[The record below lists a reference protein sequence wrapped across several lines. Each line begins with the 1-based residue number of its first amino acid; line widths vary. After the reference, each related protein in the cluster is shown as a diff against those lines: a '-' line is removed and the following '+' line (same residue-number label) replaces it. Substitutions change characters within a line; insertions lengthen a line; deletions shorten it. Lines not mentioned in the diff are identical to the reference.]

1 MADDFDNTDDIEN
14 MGDDELCAYVLQ
26 ELRTRNA
33 FDVDD
38 LELHVKDGILTLSG
52 RVGTEAE
59 LRIIDHVVTDVLGL
73 IDADNQV
80 VVDEL
85 RRAESPI
92 AIDDHLVDEER
103 TGGLLLGDRAV
114 PFSPEAEHLADS
126 AARHDPE
133 DQLTDELAAEVRL
146 EDNDVTHDR
155 QEAIES
161 AEPWIPPESPTPEG
175 LGGQDQGRFGIDGR
189 H

>member
-1 MADDFDNTDDIEN
+1 MADDYDNTDDIEN
-14 MGDDELCAYVLQ
+14 LSDDELCAYVLQ
-26 ELRTRNA
+26 QLRTQNA

-38 LELHVKDGILTLSG
+38 LTLSVENGMLTLTG
-52 RVGTEAE
+52 RVGTEEE
-59 LRIIDHVVTDVLGL
+59 LRIIDHVVTDTLGL

-85 RRAESPI
+85 RRAESPM
-92 AIDDHLVDEER
+92 AIDDHLVSEDR
-103 TGGLLLGDRAV
+103 NDGLLLGDRPV

-126 AARHDPE
+126 ATRHDPE

-146 EDNDVTHDR
+146 EETEVTHDL
-155 QEAIES
+155 QQAIEN

-175 LGGQDQGRFGIDGR
+175 VSGEEEGRFGMDGQ